1 MAKPNPIFLDQGV
14 ETNDGSVVGI
24 KEQPNK
30 RTELRGPVPSIAAV
44 NEDILPFSESF
55 GDLNGSFKDGED
67 IVVPLWICKWGVEFR
82 ILALGGFDGFV
93 VGLSNRMDVGD
104 IQKLY
109 FAVQVKLLGFVSFS
123 CYFIAESCYFASGI
137 INHTIY
143 S

>member
-55 GDLNGSFKDGED
+55 GYLNGSFKDGED

-93 VGLSNRMDVGD
+93 VGLSNCVDVGD

>member
-1 MAKPNPIFLDQGV
+1 MAEPNPIFLNQCM
-14 ETNDGSVVGI
+14 ETNNGSVVGVE
-24 KEQPNK
+24 EQPNK
-30 RTELRGPVPSIAAV
+30 STKLRGPVPAITAV
-44 NEDILPFSESF
+44 DENILSFSESF

-93 VGLSNRMDVGD
+93 VGLSNCVDVGD